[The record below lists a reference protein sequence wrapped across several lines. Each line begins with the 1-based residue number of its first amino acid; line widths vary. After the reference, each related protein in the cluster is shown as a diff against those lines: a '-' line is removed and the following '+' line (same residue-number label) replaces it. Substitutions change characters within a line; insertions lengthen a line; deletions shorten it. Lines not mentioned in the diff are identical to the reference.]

1 MDFKNCL
8 KSLQILKILIDCVA
22 KSNYNETYLVV
33 EWTFMREWLAAVRK
47 MKSMTQLDVAAHAG
61 ISRAY
66 YAQIERNL
74 RLPSIRVA
82 KAIAGYL
89 DFDWVLFFC
98 EDAVNMPAGIE

>member
-8 KSLQILKILIDCVA
+8 ELLQLLKLLIDCVA
-22 KSNYNETYLVV
+22 FSNYNETYLVV
-33 EWTFMREWLAAVRK
+33 ECTFMRQWLAAIRK

-89 DFDWVLFFC
+89 DFDWVLFFN
-98 EDAVNMPAGIE
+98 EETFDMPAGIK